1 MAIDPARQN
10 VRGAAQDFTGVR
22 AEFGLPSDYPTSA
35 LVEAEQ
41 AVSAGWTGWGGWP
54 DREDA
59 TDLPLVTIDPP
70 GAKDLDQAMLLR
82 RRPRGGFRLDYAIAD
97 VAHFVRPGGALD
109 TEARRRGQTLFLPDE
124 AVPLHPALLSQDA
137 ASLLP
142 DQVRPAVL
150 WTVDCDADGEPTFVY
165 VRRAIVRSVAQYDF
179 DTVRC
184 ELLHGIPH
192 PSFAALPEFGRLR
205 REHAVNRGAVELQLP
220 EQQVVADEDG
230 GWRLVLRSR
239 VDVEAWNAELSLL
252 TGMSAAQ
259 LMLEAGI
266 GVLRTLPEADT
277 DTMVSLR
284 ERARTLGI
292 AWPEDVSATEML
304 AELDPIRPEAL
315 AFHVDATRLLRG
327 AGYSVLDTDGGV
339 IARTTGHAGLG
350 AAYTHVTA
358 PLRRLVDRFAA
369 EVCLAVCA
377 ETEVPEWVRAAL
389 PNLPALMA
397 SSDALAARVERTC
410 LAQVGSWM
418 LADRI
423 GEVFPAVVLHAEA
436 RNGSGEVFVA
446 DPPVLAKCVG
456 DNLPEGERI
465 SVRLIDADPVRRKVM
480 FAPYSPDEMPPAGAG
495 GISRQ

>member
-1 MAIDPARQN
+1 MGVEVARG
-10 VRGAAQDFTGVR
+10 VRDFAGLR
-22 AEFGLPSDYPTSA
+22 AEFGLPADYPTAA

-41 AVSAGWTGWGGWP
+41 AVSAEWG

-59 TDLPLVTIDPP
+59 TELPLVTIDPP
-70 GAKDLDQAMLLR
+70 GAKDLDQAMLVR

-97 VAHFVRPGGALD
+97 AGHFVRPGGALD
-109 TEARRRGQTLFLPDE
+109 TEARRRGQTLFLPDG
-124 AVPLHPALLSQDA
+124 AVPLHPALLAQDA

-142 DQVRPAVL
+142 EEVRPAVL
-150 WTVDCDADGEPTFVY
+150 WTVDCDADGEPENVR
-165 VRRAIVRSVAQYDF
+165 VRRAVVRSVEQFDF
-179 DTVRC
+179 DTVRG
-184 ELLHGIPH
+184 LLAAGAPH

-220 EQQVVADEDG
+220 EQQVVADGDG

-252 TGMSAAQ
+252 TGMAAAS
-259 LMLEAGI
+259 LMLSAGI

-277 DTMVSLR
+277 DTMASLR
-284 ERARTLGI
+284 RRAHALGI
-292 AWPEDVSATEML
+292 DWPAEVSATRML
-304 AELDPIRPEAL
+304 ADLDPAQPEAL

-327 AGYSVLDTDGGV
+327 AGYSVLDAGGGV
-339 IARTTGHAGLG
+339 VAATTGHAGLG

-369 EVCLAVCA
+369 EVCLAVGA
-377 ETEVPEWVRAAL
+377 DAEVPEWVRAAL
-389 PNLPALMA
+389 PELPGLMA
-397 SSDALAARVERTC
+397 TSDSLATRVERSC
-410 LAQVGSWM
+410 VAQVESWL

-436 RNGSGEVFVA
+436 RGGEIFVA

-456 DNLPEGERI
+456 GSLPEGERI
-465 SVRLIDADPVRRKVM
+465 SVRLVDADPVRRKVT
-480 FAPYSPDEMPPAGAG
+480 FVPEMPPAVAG
-495 GISRQ
+495 GISCSTVD